1 MTVQKINRM
10 QLPQFSWARIISD
23 LVSPPV
29 VWAVMVIPVAARYT
43 DTPLQAAF
51 WAILYSMFIC
61 VIPVGFIAWMVKRG
75 KIGDIHMKERRERFR
90 PLLVTII
97 CTSIVWWLL
106 RRLDAPAPFPLLAL
120 MTLVQVTFMMLVTF
134 IWQISMHM
142 MSIAGAAVV
151 TGIIFS
157 TSAAMTLIP
166 IVMLVGAAR
175 LRLKR
180 HTPAQVIAGTIM
192 GALVPVLMLGL
203 IPTSVLQ
210 AV

>member
-1 MTVQKINRM
+1 MTIPKVNRM
-10 QLPQFSWARIISD
+10 QLPQFSWARIVSD

-29 VWAVMVIPVAARYT
+29 VWAVMVIPVAAEYA

-61 VIPVGFIAWMVKRG
+61 VIPVGFIAWMVKTG

-106 RRLDAPAPFPLLAL
+106 RRFDAPAPFPLLAL

-134 IWQISMHM
+134 VWQISMHM